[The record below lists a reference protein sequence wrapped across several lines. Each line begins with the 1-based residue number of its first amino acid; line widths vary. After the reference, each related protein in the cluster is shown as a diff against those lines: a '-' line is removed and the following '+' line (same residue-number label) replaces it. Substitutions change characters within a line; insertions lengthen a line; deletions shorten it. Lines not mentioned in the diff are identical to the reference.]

1 MLGMPRPQAPPV
13 PVARWRGG
21 EWRADGDQVA
31 AEEPLQLLLD
41 GEPLSMVMRTP
52 GNDLELALGLLHA
65 ERVLTSAADVSRIIM
80 SAESAGEDPGQG
92 PFPVEATLLEAN
104 TVDVRLVAGAPGRRP
119 Q

>member
-1 MLGMPRPQAPPV
+1 MRPNAPRV
-13 PVARWRGG
+13 GIRRWRAG
-21 EWRADGDQVA
+21 EWLDADDEVA

-80 SAESAGEDPGQG
+80 TAESAGEDPGQV